1 MPLDR
6 RVSMLMKD
14 PEVDNASIEE
24 YKKTEL
30 LRRSVADVRK
40 SGFGGRELVAE
51 RRVIVVQI

>member
-30 LRRSVADVRK
+30 LRRSVADVKLRA
-40 SGFGGRELVAE
+40 S
-51 RRVIVVQI
+51 